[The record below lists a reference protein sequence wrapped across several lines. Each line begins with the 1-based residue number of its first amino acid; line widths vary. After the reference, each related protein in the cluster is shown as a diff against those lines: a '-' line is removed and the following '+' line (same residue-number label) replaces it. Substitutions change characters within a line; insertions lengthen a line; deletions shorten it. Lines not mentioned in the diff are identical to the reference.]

1 MGFMLTHLDL
11 ILALSFS
18 LVVVA
23 FMVGG
28 ER

>member
-11 ILALSFS
+11 ILALCFSF
-18 LVVVA
+18 VVVA
-23 FMVGG
+23 FLVGG

>member
-1 MGFMLTHLDL
+1 MNFILTHLDL
-11 ILALSFS
+11 IIALGFC

-23 FMVGG
+23 FLVGG

>member
-1 MGFMLTHLDL
+1 MGFMLAHLDL
-11 ILALSFS
+11 ILALGVC

-23 FMVGG
+23 FLVGG